1 MQAFFSWLTSQS
13 GVSLVVALIA
23 LGGVV
28 WNNWAAEKRRHK
40 DQEAADERRRKDQE
54 AADERRRRDHA
65 VEDRRREDDL
75 AQQKREQLRLLV
87 VEDAARQRKFILD
100 YLRKIRDLTLEYSLT
115 SDKTV
120 QALSKEGSKDEKRVL
135 EEIIGLALKRKDYF
149 LRATALTK
157 ELIVEITDPNVVEA
171 VLKILDELASLMK
184 RMEVDLMDHMEAG
197 GFDFVSSENSIETI
211 YKSGFLYPPNLTT
224 LDKMLF
230 AVRDYLQPVSKFIQE
245 NE

>member
-1 MQAFFSWLTSQS
+1 MQAIFSWLTSQS

-54 AADERRRRDHA
+54 AADERRRKDHA

-75 AQQKREQLRLLV
+75 DQQKQEQLRLLV
-87 VEDAARQRKFILD
+87 IEDAARQRQFILD

-115 SDKTV
+115 SDKAF
-120 QALSKEGSKDEKRVL
+120 QALIKEGTEDQKRIL
-135 EEIIGLALKRKDYF
+135 EEIMGLSLKRKDYF

-157 ELIVEITDPNVVEA
+157 ELLVEITEPNVVEA
-171 VLKILDELASLMK
+171 VLEILGELASH
-184 RMEVDLMDHMEAG
+184 MDHMEKS
-197 GFDFVSSENSIETI
+197 GFDLVSSEVSLDSIH
-211 YKSGFLYPPNLTT
+211 KSGFLYPPNLTT
-224 LDKMLF
+224 LTQMLIV
-230 AVRDYLQPVSKFIQE
+230 VREYLQPVAKFIQE
-245 NE
+245 HE